1 MALALTVGVLVA
13 GGTFMMLR
21 RGMVRV
27 IIGFMLL
34 SHGVNLAILAAGGAG
49 RRGEPL
55 GSGPD
60 PAVTADPLPQA
71 FVLTAIV
78 IAFAITM
85 YLLVLAVIGD
95 ADDDTELELT
105 GRETET
111 PDLMVDHDDDVA
123 EDAAQDPVIGT
134 ARATPNGT
142 VNGSGAGSSAPPDGR
157 GGRR

>member
-21 RGMVRV
+21 RGMVRM

-34 SHGVNLAILAAGGAG
+34 SHGVNLAIIAAGGAD

-60 PAVTADPLPQA
+60 PALTADPLPQA

-85 YLLVLAVIGD
+85 YLLVLAVVGD

-105 GRETET
+105 GREMET
-111 PDLMVDHDDDVA
+111 PDLMDHDADETVEDDSRA
-123 EDAAQDPVIGT
+123 EDA
-134 ARATPNGT
+134 
-142 VNGSGAGSSAPPDGR
+142 R
-157 GGRR
+157 GGRG